1 MAIADI
7 ISLVSICVHYVLSF
21 GILEFNDHLHS
32 NICKFVIF
40 ATHVS
45 TSVSIWSWLLMSTL
59 RYLSVY
65 YPLVYISLWRL
76 PLRVLSITFGGAFVT
91 NLWLLSAV
99 TYTKTEFGDNGEV
112 LAAGGC
118 VQIPLISAIPDLNR
132 IFLFIEIFW
141 SFVIPT
147 ITIIFV
153 DSSVYLCRYSL
164 IRRTRELESDLRKN
178 NSCPIQKKTHR
189 TLWKW
194 LIIALIDVGLN
205 TPENINRLAV
215 ILGIVSDSENSTES
229 YLLIR
234 VFSQLL
240 YYLQFS
246 FNGVYLALF
255 IYDKSTTISSNN
267 QSEKKRKRNRRNL
280 RQPSMIAHSRTP
292 DIHQKVRPSLASALP
307 SPSDDDEEEQLSKKI
322 PYHLI
327 HKVGALKSPTK
338 IIAFET
344 V

>member
-1 MAIADI
+1 MATGDI
-7 ISLVSICVHYVLSF
+7 ISLSSIAVHYVLSF
-21 GILEFNDHLHS
+21 GLFELDETLHS
-32 NICKFVIF
+32 HVCKWIIF

-76 PLRVLSITFGGAFVT
+76 PRRVLSLTFGGAFLT
-91 NLWLLSAV
+91 NFWLLSVV
-99 TYTKTEFGDNGEV
+99 TYVPAEISVTGEV
-112 LAAGGC
+112 IHAGGC
-118 VQIPLISAIPDLNR
+118 VQRPLIAELPDINR
-132 IFLFIEIFW
+132 VFLFIEIFW
-141 SFVIPT
+141 SFIIPT
-147 ITIIFV
+147 ATIIFV
-153 DSSVYLCRYSL
+153 DSSVYLCRDSL
-164 IRRTRELESDLRKN
+164 MRRTRELEQDLRKN
-178 NSCPIQKKTHR
+178 NCPIMKKTRR

-205 TPENINRLAV
+205 TPENINRLMV
-215 ILGIVSDSENSTES
+215 ILGLVSDADNSSES

-267 QSEKKRKRNRRNL
+267 HSAKTKKGTHRKKLSTAEERSPLNL
-280 RQPSMIAHSRTP
+280 RT
-292 DIHQKVRPSLASALP
+292 SLASP
-307 SPSDDDEEEQLSKKI
+307 TEDDRLRQI
-322 PYHLI
+322 PYHLV
-327 HKVGALKSPTK
+327 HKVSAMKSP
-338 IIAFET
+338 ISVVENEG
-344 V
+344 VL

>member
-21 GILEFNDHLHS
+21 GILELNDFLHA

-76 PLRVLSITFGGAFVT
+76 PLRVLSVTFGGAFVT
-91 NLWLLSAV
+91 NLWLISVV
-99 TYTKTEFGDNGEV
+99 TYIPTEIGSSGEV
-112 LAAGGC
+112 IAAGGC
-118 VQIPLISAIPDLNR
+118 VQMPLISELPDLNR
-132 IFLFIEIFW
+132 AFLFIEIFW

-147 ITIIFV
+147 AIIIFV

-164 IRRTRELESDLRKN
+164 LRKTRELEHDLRKN
-178 NSCPIQKKTHR
+178 NTCPIRKKTHR

-267 QSEKKRKRNRRNL
+267 QSGKKWRKRARKSSSQRE
-280 RQPSMIAHSRTP
+280 PSMIRTP
-292 DIHQKVRPSLASALP
+292 DPLKLRTSLVSPMAS
-307 SPSDDDEEEQLSKKI
+307 SPSDEDEELLSQKI
-322 PYHLI
+322 PYHLV
-327 HKVGALKSPTK
+327 HKIAAATKSPTK
-338 IIAFET
+338 IIAFDT